1 MGSMR
6 RILTLSTG
14 FFLAVALS
22 SGHAGKG
29 EAPKVGTKAPDFALT
44 NVDGKTVKL
53 SQYKGKK
60 NVLLGFF
67 PKSFAPG

>member
-1 MGSMR
+1 MR
-6 RILTLSTG
+6 HRLVALTTA
-14 FFLAVALS
+14 FFLGVALS

-44 NVDGKTVKL
+44 NVDGKRVKL

-67 PKSFAPG
+67 PKSFTPG